1 MKFFDPGRF
10 LIGGIFLAFGLFM
23 LHQTVIFE
31 CSFTPEPFSLHPMDF
46 PRAVL
51 VLWCLLAVIY
61 IVAPREPVVFIPLK
75 HVVPQLLKTVLAIIF
90 FIFTLRHVGFVL
102 SGILMLLMI
111 FYALDYRSFRKG
123 IPIAAFSIVL
133 IWAIFV
139 HLLQIPLPHFAL
151 M

>member
-1 MKFFDPGRF
+1 
-10 LIGGIFLAFGLFM
+10 
-23 LHQTVIFE
+23 
-31 CSFTPEPFSLHPMDF
+31 MDF

-90 FIFTLRHVGFVL
+90 FILTLRHVGFVL

-111 FYALDYRSFRKG
+111 FYALWTTEASERES
-123 IPIAAFSIVL
+123 
-133 IWAIFV
+133 
-139 HLLQIPLPHFAL
+139 PLRHFPSY
-151 M
+151 

>member
-1 MKFFDPGRF
+1 
-10 LIGGIFLAFGLFM
+10 
-23 LHQTVIFE
+23 
-31 CSFTPEPFSLHPMDF
+31 
-46 PRAVL
+46 
-51 VLWCLLAVIY
+51 
-61 IVAPREPVVFIPLK
+61 
-75 HVVPQLLKTVLAIIF
+75 
-90 FIFTLRHVGFVL
+90 
-102 SGILMLLMI
+102 MLLMI